1 MTNFQQGG
9 QNFDSFVQMNKFGII
24 FTQNLQM
31 NAAKS
36 LQTKNTFSS
45 RYIIR
50 RKTKIE

>member
-1 MTNFQQGG
+1 MTNLQQGV
-9 QNFDSFVQMNKFGII
+9 QNFDSFVQ
-24 FTQNLQM
+24 NLQM
-31 NAAKS
+31 NTAKS